1 MLTFFRKIYRIVCL
15 LGWFLYMALKSA
27 IARRGQT
34 QEQIALQ
41 ASQDTARWARGILKI
56 LNIRLTVHGEIPD
69 TQGVLIVSNHLGYL
83 DIIIHASLMG
93 VRFAPKKEIRSWP
106 FLGWY
111 VGLSCPVWIDRK
123 SPAKSKQTLEE
134 FEKTLQLGIPLI
146 VYPEGTST
154 DGLHGLRPFKSTSF
168 EAAIKDNRPLMPI
181 ITIYTVPP
189 EAINPAWFGDQEL
202 LPHVWQLLGISEIK
216 ADIYISPLLFPEGLD
231 RKALAEK
238 TRGIM
243 LESYRKQTGIME
255 ES

>member
-27 IARRGQT
+27 IARRGKT

-106 FLGWY
+106 CTWD
-111 VGLSCPVWIDRK
+111 SPVRSGSTGNPRR
-123 SPAKSKQTLEE
+123 SPSRLWRNLKRLCNSE
-134 FEKTLQLGIPLI
+134 F
-146 VYPEGTST
+146 
-154 DGLHGLRPFKSTSF
+154 R
-168 EAAIKDNRPLMPI
+168 
-181 ITIYTVPP
+181 
-189 EAINPAWFGDQEL
+189 
-202 LPHVWQLLGISEIK
+202 
-216 ADIYISPLLFPEGLD
+216 
-231 RKALAEK
+231 
-238 TRGIM
+238 
-243 LESYRKQTGIME
+243 
-255 ES
+255 